1 MTAALHNLAN
11 NVTVPVARPI
21 RVLIVDD
28 SAVVRQMLSRELAR
42 DPAIEVVGVAADPY
56 IAREKI
62 VELNPDVL
70 TLDVEMPRM
79 DGITFLGKLMRSR
92 PMPVIV
98 LSSLTQQGTQTA
110 IEALAAGAVDIVGKP
125 GGSFTVGDLGPVL
138 IQKIKLAATT
148 RVQAIGTT
156 PHRVATEAPVRAAT
170 SSMSCTT
177 DKVFAIGAST
187 GGVQALTEVLTAF
200 PPSAP
205 GTVIV
210 QHMPAKFTASFADR
224 LNKICQVEVREAQD
238 GDTVLPGRVL
248 LAPGGLHMLLR
259 RSGARYYVEVKDG
272 PEVHHQRPSVEILF
286 NSVAR
291 TAGPNAIGAILTGM
305 GADGALGLLNMRNAG
320 ARTIAQDQ
328 ASCVVFGMPGE
339 AVKLGASE
347 KVLPLGE
354 IAKTMI
360 RLANAV

>member
-1 MTAALHNLAN
+1 MIADARTTSPIATA
-11 NVTVPVARPI
+11 ARPI

-42 DPAIEVVGVAADPY
+42 EKSIEVVGTAPDPY
-56 IAREKI
+56 IARDKI

-125 GGSFTVGDLGPVL
+125 GGSFTVGDLGPIL
-138 IQKIKLAATT
+138 IEKIKHASVAKVRQVVAPPPRSAAHG
-148 RVQAIGTT
+148 A
-156 PHRVATEAPVRAAT
+156 
-170 SSMSCTT
+170 SSMTCTT

-210 QHMPAKFTASFADR
+210 QHMPAKFTASFAQR
-224 LNKICQVEVREAQD
+224 LNDICNVEVKEAAD
-238 GDTVLPGRVL
+238 GDTVMPGRVL

-272 PEVHHQRPSVEILF
+272 PDVHHQRPSVEILF
-286 NSVAR
+286 NSVAKV
-291 TAGPNAIGAILTGM
+291 AGANAIGAILTGM
-305 GADGALGLLNMRNAG
+305 GADGAQGLLNMRNAG

-328 ASCVVFGMPGE
+328 ATCVVFGMPGE
-339 AVKLGASE
+339 AVKLGAPE
-347 KVLPLGE
+347 RVLPLGE
-354 IAKTMI
+354 IARTMI
-360 RLANAV
+360 RLVNDN